1 MFTVIPRTK
10 RVLSDT
16 ITPVSVYLRIRDEF
30 PGSILL
36 ESADARLGDVSS
48 SYICFD
54 PIGSFR
60 VQSEMIY
67 QSFPGEE
74 VQETEIKDRLEVEQ
88 ALEEYLASFDL
99 QAGGK
104 YPDLIN
110 GLFGYVGYDAI
121 RYLEDI
127 EIDLGTE
134 SDREQPDILFQMFRY
149 IVKIDHYKSEM
160 FLTEN
165 LINGLEPGKLSLDEL
180 SYLLQHRDYGTYPFS
195 CSGSESSNMND
206 EEFLTMVSRMKEH
219 IARGDIFQVV
229 PSRRYQQSYQGD
241 DFQVYRSLRSVNPA
255 PFLFYFDYSNFRI
268 FGSSPEAQVVVQ
280 DGKASLYPIAGTCAR
295 TGDAEIDAAAI
306 RLMKNDPKENAE
318 HVMLVDLA
326 RNDLSKSCED
336 VHVADYKEIQAF
348 SHVVHITS
356 RVTGT
361 VHQSKTAVQLLK
373 DTFPMGTLSGA
384 PKHRAMQLINDYEKG
399 PRRNYG
405 GAIGYLGFDGS
416 CTLAIMIRTFLSQDN
431 VLYLQ
436 AGAGIVDDSVPERE
450 LLEVKDKLAAL
461 HASLKAGEELL

>member
-1 MFTVIPRTK
+1 MFTVTPQTK

-16 ITPVSVYLRIRDEF
+16 ITPVTVYLRIRDEF

-54 PIGSFR
+54 PVASFR
-60 VQSEMIY
+60 VQDETIY
-67 QSFPGEE
+67 QSFPGGEL
-74 VQETEIKDRLEVEQ
+74 QESKINDRLDVER
-88 ALEEYLASFDL
+88 ALEEYLSNFKL
-99 QAGGK
+99 QTRGDS
-104 YPDLIN
+104 PDLIN

-127 EIDLGTE
+127 EIDLGEPTE
-134 SDREQPDILFQMFRY
+134 REQPDVFFQVFRY

-160 FLTEN
+160 YLTEN
-165 LINGLEPGKLSLDEL
+165 RIEGVPSGRFNLEEL
-180 SYLLQHRDYGTYPFS
+180 SYLLQHRDYATYPFS
-195 CSGSESSNMND
+195 CSGSERSNMND
-206 EEFLTMVSRMKEH
+206 DEFLTMVSRMKEH

-229 PSRRYQQSYQGD
+229 PSRRYEQSYRGD

-255 PFLFYFDYSNFRI
+255 PFLFYFDFSNFRI

-280 DGKASLYPIAGTCAR
+280 NGKASLYPIAGTCAR
-295 TGDAEIDAAAI
+295 TGDANIDAAAI
-306 RLMKNDPKENAE
+306 REMKSDPKENAE

-336 VHVADYKEIQAF
+336 VHVAQYKEIQAF
-348 SHVVHITS
+348 SHVIHITS
-356 RVTGT
+356 QVTGT
-361 VHQSKTAVQLLK
+361 ISESRSAVQLLK

-384 PKHRAMQLINDYEKG
+384 PKHRAMQLIDDYEKG

-450 LLEVKDKLAAL
+450 LVEVKNKLGAL
-461 HASLKAGEELL
+461 HASLKAAEDLL